1 VREKKYDRAY
11 FERWYHHPRTRIK
24 TAAEVERKVRL
35 AVGVAEYL
43 LDRPIRSV
51 LDVGCG
57 EGVWRAPLRRL
68 RPSVRYVGVDTSEY
82 VVARYGAR
90 RGIVLGAIER
100 LGDLGLDGPFD
111 LVVCCDVLNYLGG
124 PALTRGLR
132 SVRDLMGGV
141 AYLEVFDA
149 DDEMSGDTRG
159 WHRRPAGFYRRLFRR
174 LGLVSC
180 GMHCYVGEALAES
193 VASLERG

>member
-1 VREKKYDRAY
+1 MREKRYDRAY

-24 TAAEVERKVRL
+24 TRAEVSRKVRL

-43 LDRPIRSV
+43 LDRPVRSV

-68 RPSVRYVGVDTSEY
+68 RPSLRYVGVDPSEY

-90 RGIVLGAIER
+90 RGIVRGDIAR
-100 LGDLGLDGPFD
+100 LGELGLNGRFD
-111 LVVCCDVLNYLGG
+111 LVVCCDVLNYLD
-124 PALTRGLR
+124 AATLARGLR

-141 AYLEVFDA
+141 AYLELFDA

-159 WHRRPAGFYRRLFRR
+159 WHRRPAGYYRRLFRR
-174 LGLVSC
+174 LGLRSC
-180 GMHCYVGEALAES
+180 GMHCYVGEALAPS
-193 VASLERG
+193 VSSLERG